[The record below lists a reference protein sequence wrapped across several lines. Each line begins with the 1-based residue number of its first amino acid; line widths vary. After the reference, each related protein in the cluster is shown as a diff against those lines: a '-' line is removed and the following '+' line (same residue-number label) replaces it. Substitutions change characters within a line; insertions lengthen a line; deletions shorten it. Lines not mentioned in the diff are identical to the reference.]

1 MQQSVQ
7 PLCKTQIRFYLTQ
20 EAWFQES
27 TAWCTYKVSI
37 QNADFLS
44 AGDIFIGGHQVK
56 RKLPYLVF
64 RNFISLKNTMRKCIF
79 FINIFISLKNAMKT
93 IDTVA
98 LDYIYP

>member
-7 PLCKTQIRFYLTQ
+7 PLCKTQIRFYLIQ
-20 EAWFQES
+20 EAWFPES

-37 QNADFLS
+37 QDADFLS

-56 RKLPYLVF
+56 RCIKKFYFIEKYNEKTYLS
-64 RNFISLKNTMRKCIF
+64 N
-79 FINIFISLKNAMKT
+79 NIFISLKNAMKT